1 VLRRPTIA
9 LVALALAA
17 LAAIGAA
24 TALAAAPP
32 KVYVEGDVVSQE
44 LVYRPHAIEL
54 AADGTFAM
62 TAIKYSSYGGPTAAA
77 TARAYVRGCTPNC
90 AQGKVVRPP
99 ATLRF
104 EARMQCAGKS
114 IYSKLHYR
122 LSGPL
127 PGGFRRQGTLTL
139 RPVGPE
145 GC

>member
-1 VLRRPTIA
+1 MARRSRIA
-9 LVALALAA
+9 FLALALLA
-17 LAAIGAA
+17 LTVTGAA

-32 KVYVEGDVVSQE
+32 KVYIEGDVVGQE
-44 LVYRPHAIEL
+44 LLYRPHAIEL

-62 TAIKYSSYGGPTAAA
+62 SGIKYTTYGGPTANA

-90 AQGKVVRPP
+90 AQGKVYRPP
-99 ATLRF
+99 AILRF
-104 EARMQCAGKS
+104 ESRMQCKGKS
-114 IYSKLHYR
+114 IYSKLHYK

-127 PGGFRRQGTLTL
+127 PADFRRQGTVLL

>member
-1 VLRRPTIA
+1 VHRRPVTA
-9 LVALALAA
+9 LLALALLAVAVTSAA
-17 LAAIGAA
+17 SAIGAA
-24 TALAAAPP
+24 P
-32 KVYVEGDVVSQE
+32 KKIYVESDIVSQE

-62 TAIKYSSYGGPTAAA
+62 TGIKYSSYGGPVATA

-90 AQGKVVRPP
+90 AQGKVVRPA

-104 EARMQCAGKS
+104 ESQVNCGDKT
-114 IYSKLHYR
+114 IYSKLRYKLR
-122 LSGPL
+122 GAL
-127 PGGFRRQGTLTL
+127 PADFRRQGVLTL